1 MEHAN
6 VPVRDQLGPEH
17 AGEIFRRRDL
27 CPEIW
32 HVKIQIFVVE
42 LFDHTKQDPLE
53 VKEIDDHT
61 GLWINLAGDG
71 DFQQVVVPV
80 GRRVIA
86 GPEDGAILGLIPFR
100 LDVPVSRSK
109 FDTLR

>member
-1 MEHAN
+1 
-6 VPVRDQLGPEH
+6 
-17 AGEIFRRRDL
+17 
-27 CPEIW
+27 
-32 HVKIQIFVVE
+32 VVE

-53 VKEIDDHT
+53 VKQIDDHA
-61 GLWINLAGDG
+61 GFWIDLAGDG
-71 DFQQVVVPV
+71 DFQQVVVSM
-80 GRRVIA
+80 RWRVIA